1 LGSIPLLPVRA
12 FIFSTVTSVAI
23 WPLPR
28 YMSIGRT
35 GLRSLRERP
44 AATAMRI
51 AWSPSRAVHGLAI
64 SPRATRRNVVSSS
77 R

>member
-1 LGSIPLLPVRA
+1 MSLMSMSTFWRHLLVIRRRA
-12 FIFSTVTSVAI
+12 AT
-23 WPLPR
+23 

-35 GLRSLRERP
+35 GRCSLRERP

-64 SPRATRRNVVSSS
+64 SPRATRRNVISSS
-77 R
+77 